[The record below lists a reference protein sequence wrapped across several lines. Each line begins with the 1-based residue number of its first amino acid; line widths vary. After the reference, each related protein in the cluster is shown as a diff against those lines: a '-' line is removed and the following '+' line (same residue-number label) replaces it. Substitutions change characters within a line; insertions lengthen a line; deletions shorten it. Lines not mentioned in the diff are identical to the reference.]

1 MRKAPTIK
9 IFSRLKKQSAP
20 ENFRDNPTLDRLIEV
35 GTKALRRGLMS
46 GETLRAPRQQL
57 RRLCASA
64 FVLSAKSPAIARLSG
79 ARCIFWAFS
88 ESISRSSIPLLL
100 SRSLSIQKSVRT
112 IRKNF
117 VPVLIRLITE
127 VGKDTRAPF
136 CFNREKL
143 VA

>member
-1 MRKAPTIK
+1 MRKALSIK

-20 ENFRDNPTLDRLIEV
+20 ENFRDNPILDRLIEV

-64 FVLSAKSPAIARLSG
+64 FVLSPKSPTIARLSG
-79 ARCIFWAFS
+79 AHFIFGSFS
-88 ESISRSSIPLLL
+88 EAVLRPAVPLLL
-100 SRSLSIQKSVRT
+100 SRSLSIQKSVRA
-112 IRKNF
+112 IRKNLGA
-117 VPVLIRLITE
+117 VMSQLITE
-127 VGKDTRAPF
+127 LGKDIRAPF